1 MEIITETELLRR
13 IREFLARHE
22 MAPTTFGRNATGNA
36 NLVKELEE
44 GKSPSLRTVQR
55 IADYMT
61 EKDDE
66 AKLRAKLHAP
76 LEPPVERE
84 EGQDQLPFVPAPVN
98 PTGAS
103 SPTSSRTAGRP
114 ISSGENGSSRS
125 SVAAADGRGTPPL
138 TSCSGADA

>member
-1 MEIITETELLRR
+1 MEIITETELLKR

-61 EKDDE
+61 EKDSD
-66 AKLRAKLHAP
+66 ATLRAKLHAP
-76 LEPPVERE
+76 FEPVAEPDEA
-84 EGQDQLPFVPAPVN
+84 DNQLPFGQAPVN

-103 SPTSSRTAGRP
+103 LP
-114 ISSGENGSSRS
+114 ISSSTTER
-125 SVAAADGRGTPPL
+125 PPL
-138 TSCSGADA
+138 RSGSANSRCSDSGEVAR